1 MLKKRIK
8 AIILAS
14 VLVCTLPIASNAMD
28 KEDFLRFLANT
39 SYPES
44 KDKDEANEIKENNDE
59 NKQSNNDEDYIK
71 IHIGEENIP
80 KTNDVSQE
88 ESNPVSETTTASAGY
103 NNNIRIT
110 NDKPRILLYH
120 THSYETYSNN
130 PDGNYHSSDMSS
142 SVRRVGQSL
151 TNELSSRGLGVLHTL
166 KVHDEVY
173 NTSYSTSN
181 KTLNELL
188 PKYPSVDITIDLHRE
203 GKDWSTES
211 EKKAME
217 EKYTANVNGER
228 VAKFFFVVGEKNP
241 NAEQVN
247 KLANDLTKIAKEKYP
262 DLILPVIKKPHG
274 KFNQYM
280 SKNGI
285 LVEIGSNSTT
295 VEEAEAATKYVAD
308 VIATYFNQN

>member
-14 VLVCTLPIASNAMD
+14 MLVFTLPIASNAMD
-28 KEDFLRFLANT
+28 KEDFLKFLVNT

-44 KDKDEANEIKENNDE
+44 KNKDEANESSQ
-59 NKQSNNDEDYIK
+59 NKDGNEESTEEDYIK
-71 IHIGEENIP
+71 VHIGEENIP
-80 KTNDVSQE
+80 KTNNELQNEDSSTNQ
-88 ESNPVSETTTASAGY
+88 TAAVTSGY
-103 NNNIRIT
+103 NNNIKLT
-110 NDKPRILLYH
+110 SDKPRILLYH
-120 THSYETYSNN
+120 THSYETYANN

-151 TNELSSRGLGVLHTL
+151 TAELSNRGLGVLHTL

-173 NTSYSTSN
+173 NTSYSSSN

-211 EKKAME
+211 QRKELE
-217 EKYTANVNGER
+217 EKYTANINGER

-247 KLANDLTKIAKEKYP
+247 KLANDLTKIAQEKYP
-262 DLILPVIKKPHG
+262 DLILPVIKKPYG

>member
-14 VLVCTLPIASNAMD
+14 MLVFTLPIASNAMD
-28 KEDFLRFLANT
+28 KEDFLKFLVNT

-44 KDKDEANEIKENNDE
+44 KNKDEANKSSQNKDE
-59 NKQSNNDEDYIK
+59 NEKSKDEDYIK
-71 IHIGEENIP
+71 VHIGEENIP
-80 KTNDVSQE
+80 KTKDESQNE
-88 ESNPVSETTTASAGY
+88 NSSTSQTAAVASGY
-103 NNNIRIT
+103 NNNIKLT
-110 NDKPRILLYH
+110 SDKPRILLYH
-120 THSYETYSNN
+120 THSYETYADN

-151 TNELSSRGLGVLHTL
+151 TTELSNRGLGVLHTL

-173 NTSYSTSN
+173 NTSYSSSN

-211 EKKAME
+211 QRKELE
-217 EKYTANVNGER
+217 EKYTATINGER

-247 KLANDLTKIAKEKYP
+247 KLANDLTKIAQEKYP
-262 DLILPVIKKPHG
+262 ELILPVIKKPYG

-295 VEEAEAATKYVAD
+295 VEEAEAAAKYVAD